1 MAAQGPG
8 VDDGA
13 PAPSVDLRRLRVG
26 TATARCARGSA
37 AWTRAVVLGED
48 LTRTRKPGWK
58 SSGNGLYR
66 TTYLWSFVLGYLR
79 LAMKMVVSEN
89 GYI

>member
-37 AWTRAVVLGED
+37 AWTRAVVLG
-48 LTRTRKPGWK
+48 RTLREQ
-58 SSGNGLYR
+58 GNLDG
-66 TTYLWSFVLGYLR
+66 SHLG
-79 LAMKMVVSEN
+79 MVYTVPPIY
-89 GYI
+89 GHLF

>member
-1 MAAQGPG
+1 MAAQGPS

-13 PAPSVDLRRLRVG
+13 PAPSADLRQSLRVG

-48 LTRTRKPGWK
+48 LTRTRTPGWK
-58 SSGNGLYR
+58 SCGYDAINHSFE
-66 TTYLWSFVLGYLR
+66 LWSIL
-79 LAMKMVVSEN
+79 MVN
-89 GYI
+89 NH